1 MCHINSRRKVF
12 LLLSYL
18 EITLHWN
25 WLKVK
30 MHLKS
35 TYNSWIGNLA
45 TRVYKK
51 QVIKWK
57 FSILLYA
64 CGFLQ
69 IFFSDISFIRRI
81 LSASLRSQTV
91 CNEELTWSS
100 PDFKQIIP
108 ILTIHSGKFNLSPL
122 KYLSDLKDS
131 LTFPFN

>member
-57 FSILLYA
+57 SQSFFMHVASYR
-64 CGFLQ
+64 F
-69 IFFSDISFIRRI
+69 FFSDTSFIRRI

-131 LTFPFN
+131 LTISFN